1 VALMLTA
8 CGGGSAPTIRPV
20 KETKRNCSGAKVAA
34 RRVAQRERLDADLER
49 LRRAAGTVHGH
60 TQNGNRTL
68 DAALDR
74 FALDVANEALSAH
87 ERSGYINRAAAIVAP
102 KCYLCFQ
109 ALEANRPL
117 ASGAKLP
124 CD

>member
-1 VALMLTA
+1 VVALA
-8 CGGGSAPTIRPV
+8 GCGGSQPARHATSQPRPDCVGSKLAA
-20 KETKRNCSGAKVAA
+20 KREHARTQLNDDLRRLVVAA
-34 RRVAQRERLDADLER
+34 ATLRRHTEQGDDAINTALERFMLHVAHPTLPVRERS
-49 LRRAAGTVHGH
+49 
-60 TQNGNRTL
+60 
-68 DAALDR
+68 R
-74 FALDVANEALSAH
+74 FIDH
-87 ERSGYINRAAAIVAP
+87 AAAIVAP

>member
-1 VALMLTA
+1 MHGTSQPRPECV
-8 CGGGSAPTIRPV
+8 GSKIAA
-20 KETKRNCSGAKVAA
+20 KREHARKQLNADLRRLRVAA
-34 RRVAQRERLDADLER
+34 AT
-49 LRRAAGTVHGH
+49 LRRH
-60 TQNGNRTL
+60 TEQGN
-68 DAALDR
+68 DAINAALDR
-74 FALDVANEALSAH
+74 FMLHVAQPILPVP
-87 ERSGYINRAAAIVAP
+87 ERSRLIDHAAAIVAP